1 MNGDADAAA
10 DEATSAGGGILAKLR
25 ANPALAAV
33 EVGSL
38 AVAVG
43 LPVATLWALVS
54 PGDPPTDVLVGV
66 VLVGAAF
73 AALWTL
79 AYPVY
84 DAVR

>member
-10 DEATSAGGGILAKLR
+10 DEATSADGGILAALR

-33 EVGSL
+33 EAGSL
-38 AVAVG
+38 AVALG
-43 LPVATLWALVS
+43 LPVATLWALVA

-66 VLVGAAF
+66 VLAGVAF

>member
-1 MNGDADAAA
+1 MDGDADAAG
-10 DEATSAGGGILAKLR
+10 DGSTGDGGVVAELR

-38 AVAVG
+38 AVALC
-43 LPVATLWALVS
+43 LPVATLWALVA
-54 PGDPPTDVLVGV
+54 PGDPSTDVLVGV

-79 AYPVY
+79 AYPLY
-84 DAVR
+84 DAMR